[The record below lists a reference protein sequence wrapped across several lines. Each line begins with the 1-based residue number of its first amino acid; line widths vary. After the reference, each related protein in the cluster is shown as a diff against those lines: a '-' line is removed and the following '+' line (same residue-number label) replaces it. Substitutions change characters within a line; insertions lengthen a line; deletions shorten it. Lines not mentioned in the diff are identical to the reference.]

1 MDATPNKRLDT
12 VAEVIEAL
20 GGSNAVR
27 RLTGVKSTQAV
38 WNWGDRAS
46 FPSDLYVLMTEA
58 LAAKGFV
65 ATPTLWQMREEV
77 HDGH

>member
-1 MDATPNKRLDT
+1 
-12 VAEVIEAL
+12 
-20 GGSNAVR
+20 VR

-65 ATPTLWQMREEV
+65 APPTLWQMREEV